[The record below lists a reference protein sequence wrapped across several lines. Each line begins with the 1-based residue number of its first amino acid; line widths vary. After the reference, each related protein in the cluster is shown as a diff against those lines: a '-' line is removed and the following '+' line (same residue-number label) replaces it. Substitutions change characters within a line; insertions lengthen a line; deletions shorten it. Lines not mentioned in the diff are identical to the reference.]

1 MENDSEYTAPESKE
15 YKVLKAVIQ
24 HTENTPPFIGDDDH
38 WDAPIPE
45 HAKNDIVFKLNTL
58 LKEAGE
64 RGLDAG
70 TVRGIVE
77 AIQHINNLRNRL
89 YEIKLGF
96 EGCCH
101 ACEPVGHKN
110 KLLEEE
116 LQEVRRMYCISMAEN
131 VEAYRRKDGQN
142 VRCGP
147 EDIAEMKGWN
157 CFEDKHD

>member
-24 HTENTPPFIGDDDH
+24 HTENTPPFVGDDDH

-77 AIQHINNLRNRL
+77 AIQQINNLRNQL
-89 YEIKLGF
+89 YEAISNSAIK
-96 EGCCH
+96 
-101 ACEPVGHKN
+101 N
-110 KLLEEE
+110 EE

>member
-1 MENDSEYTAPESKE
+1 MESNEYKTPESKE

-24 HTENTPPFIGDDDH
+24 HTENTPPFVGDDDH

-58 LKEAGE
+58 LKETGE

-77 AIQHINNLRNRL
+77 AIQEITVLRNRL
-89 YEIKLGF
+89 YEADLNSGLKD
-96 EGCCH
+96 
-101 ACEPVGHKN
+101 
-110 KLLEEE
+110 EE
-116 LQEVRRMYCISMAEN
+116 LQDTRRMYCVAMADN
-131 VEAYRRKDGQN
+131 VQVYRRKDGQN

-157 CFEDKHD
+157 CFEDKHDR

>member
-1 MENDSEYTAPESKE
+1 MENDSEYKTPESKE

-24 HTENTPPFIGDDDH
+24 HTENTPLFVGDDDH

-45 HAKNDIVFKLNTL
+45 YVKNDIVFKLNTL

-77 AIQHINNLRNRL
+77 AIQQINNLRNQL
-89 YEIKLGF
+89 YEAISNSAIK
-96 EGCCH
+96 
-101 ACEPVGHKN
+101 N
-110 KLLEEE
+110 EE